1 MCGIAGHFN
10 LAGPTS
16 RADTGAIARYQI
28 GLLHHRGPDATGL
41 WTAPGVTLA
50 HARLAV
56 IDTRATANQP
66 MHDTAGDT
74 VVVFNGEIYNFE
86 ELRACLEASGH
97 RFRTRS
103 DTEVIAEGY
112 RAWGDDVVLHL
123 RGMFAFALY
132 DRRRDRLLVARDR
145 LGKKPLIYAEI
156 GGHLVFAS
164 EIRGVLAFPGA
175 ERRPDLAA
183 IHDYLTFQYVPS
195 PHTAFAGVRKLAPA
209 HLAVAERGRPLVVR
223 RYWSLPPA
231 AVGPARPDAE
241 VARELV
247 AQLEAATR
255 LRMVADVPLG
265 AFLSGGVDSSAVVAT
280 MARLSSRPVKTFTI
294 GFDEAAYDERAYAR
308 AVAERYGTEHQ
319 ELVVRPDAGAI
330 LDRLAWHYGEP
341 FADSSA
347 IPTWYVSEIARRH
360 VTVILSGDG
369 GDEAFLGYGRYLLCR
384 AHDMAGVLPHGLR
397 AGLQLAARCVPASL
411 ARGGRL
417 RQLHG
422 LAATLAEK
430 RSRRYEPVIAYMP
443 DALKLSLY
451 AGDMRGHLAR
461 SALDRLDQWLDAA
474 PSMTAGA
481 NRADIETYLPDD
493 LNVKVDIASMAHSL
507 EVRSPFLDHVLMEW
521 AQTIPVAQRFAGREP
536 KSLLKR
542 AMEPHLPHELL
553 YRPKMGFSVPLD
565 RWLRGPLEARA
576 HDLLLDRT
584 ARERGL
590 FDPAAVR
597 QLLDRHAAGEGRG
610 NAIWALMMLEAWF
623 RRWIDDVDVP
633 TQAADRSAALPL
645 PAA

>member
-10 LAGPTS
+10 LAAPTS
-16 RADTGAIARYQI
+16 RADAEAVARRQIA
-28 GLLHHRGPDATGL
+28 LLGHRGPDATGL
-41 WTAPGVTLA
+41 WSAPGVTLA
-50 HARLAV
+50 HARLAI
-56 IDTRATANQP
+56 IDTRAAANQP
-66 MHDTAGDT
+66 MLDAVGDTAI
-74 VVVFNGEIYNFE
+74 VFNGEIYNFQE
-86 ELRACLEASGH
+86 VRANLEARGH

-103 DTEVIAEGY
+103 DTEVIVEGY
-112 RAWGDDVVLHL
+112 RAWGDDVVQHL

-132 DRRRDRLLVARDR
+132 DRRRDRLLIARDR
-145 LGKKPLIYAEI
+145 LGKKPLIWAEI
-156 GGHLVFAS
+156 GGHLAFAS

-195 PHTAFAGVRKLAPA
+195 PQTAFAGVHKLAPA
-209 HLAVAERGRPLVVR
+209 HLAVAERGRPLAVR

-231 AVGPARPDAE
+231 ADGPARPDSE
-241 VARELV
+241 VMEELV
-247 AQLEAATR
+247 AALETATR
-255 LRMVADVPLG
+255 LRMIADVPLG

-280 MARLSSRPVKTFTI
+280 MARLSSRPVRTFTI
-294 GFDEAAYDERAYAR
+294 GFEEAAYDERSYAR

-384 AHDMAGVLPHGLR
+384 AHDMAGVLPHALR
-397 AGLQLAARCVPASL
+397 AGLQLAARAIPAAL

-417 RQLHG
+417 RQLRG
-422 LAATLAEK
+422 LAARLAES
-430 RSRRYEPVIAYMP
+430 RSRRYEPVIAYVP
-443 DALKLSLY
+443 DALKARLY
-451 AGDMRGHLAR
+451 AGDMRGQLAR
-461 SALDRLDQWLDAA
+461 SSLDRLDQWLDAA
-474 PSMTAGA
+474 PSMAAGA

-521 AQTIPVAQRFAGREP
+521 AQTIPVGQRFAGREP

-542 AMEPHLPHELL
+542 AMAPHLPHALL
-553 YRPKMGFSVPLD
+553 WRPKMGFAVPLD
-565 RWLRGPLEARA
+565 RWLRGPLKERAR
-576 HDLLLDRT
+576 DLLLDRT

-590 FDPAAVR
+590 LDPAAVR
-597 QLLDRHAAGEGRG
+597 GLLDRHAAGQGG
-610 NAIWALMMLEAWF
+610 GHAIWALMMLETWW
-623 RRWIDDVDVP
+623 RRWIDGA
-633 TQAADRSAALPL
+633 QALEADEGAALRQ